1 MNINQAAVG
10 DISSWDSW
18 QLRWRRRGETSK
30 VIISWFSVRERE
42 QSNQDMKILKDGR
55 ITLLGP
61 VTQSELQTRSRI
73 QSGGRWL
80 VMEAI
85 WSGGWSAS
93 HQVAAAGL
101 GSVTSRVH
109 KFLHQHQLHRIY
121 TILWEEIGT
130 FDTKIPSLR
139 VGFEDLCWPYQV
151 DNLFKPHLSKI
162 LNRFFEYHI
171 YIVSIKI

>member
-1 MNINQAAVG
+1 MNIIQDAVG
-10 DISSWDSW
+10 DICSRDSW

-73 QSGGRWL
+73 QSGGREVIGDGGNL
-80 VMEAI
+80 I
-85 WSGGWSAS
+85 WGVIRSAS

-109 KFLHQHQLHRIY
+109 KFLHQHQLHWIY
-121 TILWEEIGT
+121 TILGEEIGT

-139 VGFEDLCWPYQV
+139 VGFQDLC
-151 DNLFKPHLSKI
+151 
-162 LNRFFEYHI
+162 
-171 YIVSIKI
+171 

>member
-18 QLRWRRRGETSK
+18 QLRLRRSGETSK
-30 VIISWFSVRERE
+30 VIISWFSVRERAE
-42 QSNQDMKILKDGR
+42 QSGYEDTQGREDNSPRSGYTIRAADKEQNTKWREVIGDGGN
-55 ITLLGP
+55 L
-61 VTQSELQTRSRI
+61 
-73 QSGGRWL
+73 
-80 VMEAI
+80 I
-85 WSGGWSAS
+85 WGVIRSAS

-139 VGFEDLCWPYQV
+139 VGFEDLCLLTLPSGQLV
-151 DNLFKPHLSKI
+151 
-162 LNRFFEYHI
+162 
-171 YIVSIKI
+171 

>member
-18 QLRWRRRGETSK
+18 QLRLRRSGETSK

-73 QSGGRWL
+73 QSGGR
-80 VMEAI
+80 
-85 WSGGWSAS
+85 
-93 HQVAAAGL
+93 
-101 GSVTSRVH
+101 
-109 KFLHQHQLHRIY
+109 
-121 TILWEEIGT
+121 
-130 FDTKIPSLR
+130 
-139 VGFEDLCWPYQV
+139 
-151 DNLFKPHLSKI
+151 
-162 LNRFFEYHI
+162 
-171 YIVSIKI
+171 

>member
-18 QLRWRRRGETSK
+18 QLRLRRSGETSK
-30 VIISWFSVRERE
+30 VIISWFSVRERAE
-42 QSNQDMKILKDGR
+42 QSGYEDTQGREDNSPRSGYTIRAADKEQNTKWREVIGDGGNL
-55 ITLLGP
+55 IWG
-61 VTQSELQTRSRI
+61 
-73 QSGGRWL
+73 
-80 VMEAI
+80 VMI
-85 WSGGWSAS
+85 RSAS

-139 VGFEDLCWPYQV
+139 VGFEDLC
-151 DNLFKPHLSKI
+151 
-162 LNRFFEYHI
+162 
-171 YIVSIKI
+171 